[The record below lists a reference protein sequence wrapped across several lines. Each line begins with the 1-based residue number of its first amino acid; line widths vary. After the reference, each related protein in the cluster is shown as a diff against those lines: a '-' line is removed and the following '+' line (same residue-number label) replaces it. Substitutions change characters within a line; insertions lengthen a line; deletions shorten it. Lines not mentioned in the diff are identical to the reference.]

1 MSYQDGY
8 ILEGLVQDNYLHG
21 FARIYDDFGTKE
33 LRKFG
38 FYCMGKRQGIW
49 WTLIEGGG
57 SIIESETET
66 AYLYP
71 DFKTALLG
79 EFQATTLVRAQA
91 TSLAQVVK
99 EENDNFL
106 IPLFH
111 EPTGPE
117 YKRDVS
123 SLEYMTSQ
131 PLLRARAKRATFT
144 KKKVFRSKT
153 LLFKLFFFRELQ
165 NEKGSI
171 K

>member
-79 EFQATTLVRAQA
+79 EFQGTTLVRAQA

-131 PLLRARAKRATFT
+131 PLLRTRAKRATFT
-144 KKKVFRSKT
+144 KKKRVS
-153 LLFKLFFFRELQ
+153 LQ
-165 NEKGSI
+165 KI
-171 K
+171 AF